1 MRPGDPSTSSPQQ
14 VQQVH
19 AHKGRSLPSVRS
31 LSSGLLPSFRAISSY
46 IRHVSSSADSLV
58 ASAVRS
64 ASASVAA
71 ALAPG
76 DDSQN
81 KEQVTWAGFG
91 SLEDA
96 SSSSSSSSSGV
107 RVSGTRRVLLVAY
120 TTGFHVWDV
129 QQPHAVRELASRR
142 DGPAESLHPLP
153 YVSRTTP
160 ESPLHDAHPVLCVVC
175 PPAAVP
181 PPSGVAFES
190 RRLSGQFPYLD
201 DDEPY
206 ADVADGV
213 DEPYACE
220 DETGGEQSVVRLY
233 SLRSSSYVH
242 SIAVA
247 GRVMGVRSNRT
258 VLAVAVAEQIYIY
271 DLATLSTAFSVLTH
285 PHPLPPSLPGI
296 ARTSPH
302 GALAL
307 GPRWLAYPSNQP
319 LAPHITTAPLP
330 SSASSSS
337 AAAAAAAAGAA
348 GAGAALVAHYAKESG
363 KQLAG
368 GIAALGDLG
377 VRTVSKYWTDMVTD
391 SATGSGVSTASGGSS
406 GASGVLAGSG
416 SPWSSRSPEHMF
428 APDSPHASVSGV
440 SMSGASVSGSST
452 DGYADASPRAG
463 AHAAG
468 LPSVPPVDPTHA
480 GNVVVRDVAT
490 RAIIAHFRAHGSAIA
505 LLAFDCSGTLL
516 LSASLCGHSLNVFR
530 LTPAPTP
537 ANAPA
542 APALVDSKPQDGCSY
557 VHLYRLHRGLT
568 NAVIQSAAI
577 SHDSRWVAVSS
588 ARGTTHLFAIS
599 PFGGPVG
606 PATHLPSPSSPT
618 LLHPVYTHSPSL
630 LPPPPPRPWWS
641 SYAPLRFSSS
651 PSHAPPPLRVPAPV
665 ALSSVARIRNAN
677 SGWRGNVTGVA
688 AAAAGLGM
696 EIPGAVAAAF
706 HFGGVP
712 GGGVLGGRGEAG
724 HQQQQQQQQHQQ
736 VLAGQFY
743 GQPEWAP
750 PPIAE
755 QLWVFSP
762 LGHLIRYHLTP
773 YAAASDPSSSSSS
786 SPSHSHGR
794 AMHPPNSYSQAYS
807 SHTYDPRGSYLPPH
821 GATSA
826 GAMQPGRG
834 AIPPFSPIPPFPPMA
849 QSDSSV
855 LGGRSFERLP
865 SLPTLALRSAA
876 AAAGVSVRGMGG
888 GGTRAGGEVV
898 LQVAAEAS
906 EVWDVCRRVS
916 WSDRDEPIQGAWDA
930 HSTAAAAASL
940 DAAAGSSGR
949 CSAEEGRQ
957 RAVEEAEQRAYLMH
971 AEVQLTT
978 SRATPLWARTYI
990 RLQPEDSPSSSSHTA
1005 SQSPT
1010 QGRTTHPPL
1019 PSHTPQGTPAVTGMG
1034 SSPPLH
1040 PRDSVSASPSSSNLP
1055 VRPRAARPPIVEGFA
1070 DSSGGHQARH
1080 RQQHTGGME
1089 GLGAPA
1095 EAYAGGDHRGG
1106 DHSGSIS
1113 ASRRT
1118 SALGGLL
1125 RHAAA
1130 PLPPPLL
1137 PAPVPAAAVS
1147 GLQGLEGLEGLQGLE
1162 GLEGLQGPQG
1172 VHGTRVESH
1181 GGVLGA
1187 VPAAMGSSS
1196 TQDAGGSGWGHAAQ
1210 GARAGLGGAGR
1221 RWIHRW
1227 DGWSGG

>member
-1 MRPGDPSTSSPQQ
+1 
-14 VQQVH
+14 
-19 AHKGRSLPSVRS
+19 
-31 LSSGLLPSFRAISSY
+31 
-46 IRHVSSSADSLV
+46 
-58 ASAVRS
+58 
-64 ASASVAA
+64 
-71 ALAPG
+71 
-76 DDSQN
+76 
-81 KEQVTWAGFG
+81 
-91 SLEDA
+91 LEDA

-120 TTGFHVWDV
+120 TTGFHNH
-129 QQPHAVRELASRR
+129 PREPPARRASRAVRR
-142 DGPAESLHPLP
+142 
-153 YVSRTTP
+153 VS
-160 ESPLHDAHPVLCVVC
+160 
-175 PPAAVP
+175 PAAVP

-220 DETGGEQSVVRLY
+220 DERVASRAWCGCTRCGAARVGE
-233 SLRSSSYVH
+233 
-242 SIAVA
+242 
-247 GRVMGVRSNRT
+247 
-258 VLAVAVAEQIYIY
+258 
-271 DLATLSTAFSVLTH
+271 
-285 PHPLPPSLPGI
+285 
-296 ARTSPH
+296 
-302 GALAL
+302 
-307 GPRWLAYPSNQP
+307 
-319 LAPHITTAPLP
+319 
-330 SSASSSS
+330 
-337 AAAAAAAAGAA
+337 AAGGGDSCPGGPG
-348 GAGAALVAHYAKESG
+348 GA
-363 KQLAG
+363 
-368 GIAALGDLG
+368 D
-377 VRTVSKYWTDMVTD
+377 
-391 SATGSGVSTASGGSS
+391 
-406 GASGVLAGSG
+406 
-416 SPWSSRSPEHMF
+416 
-428 APDSPHASVSGV
+428 
-440 SMSGASVSGSST
+440 

-1034 SSPPLH
+1034 SSPPFTLGT
-1040 PRDSVSASPSSSNLP
+1040 PYLP
-1055 VRPRAARPPIVEGFA
+1055 
-1070 DSSGGHQARH
+1070 
-1080 RQQHTGGME
+1080 
-1089 GLGAPA
+1089 
-1095 EAYAGGDHRGG
+1095 
-1106 DHSGSIS
+1106 
-1113 ASRRT
+1113 
-1118 SALGGLL
+1118 
-1125 RHAAA
+1125 
-1130 PLPPPLL
+1130 PLPLPICLCARVL
-1137 PAPVPAAAVS
+1137 PALP
-1147 GLQGLEGLEGLQGLE
+1147 
-1162 GLEGLQGPQG
+1162 
-1172 VHGTRVESH
+1172 
-1181 GGVLGA
+1181 
-1187 VPAAMGSSS
+1187 
-1196 TQDAGGSGWGHAAQ
+1196 
-1210 GARAGLGGAGR
+1210 
-1221 RWIHRW
+1221 
-1227 DGWSGG
+1227 